1 MTMYF
6 RDVQH
11 QPLRTWNQAVM
22 AFNIRD
28 DEGMESAKEYVAG
41 LTKSEREAVLT
52 LFADIKKRGY
62 EVVRAEL
69 NRTMELN
76 PEEEVAE

>member
-1 MTMYF
+1 MNMYF

-28 DEGMESAKEYVAG
+28 DEGMESAQEYVAG
-41 LTKSEREAVLT
+41 LTKGEREDVLK

-76 PEEEVAE
+76 PEEEGTE